1 MAHNFIVQYFYNVMR
16 YNSYATAVQAQ
27 RVLHF
32 SASFIQCYKHFDH
45 NLGSTFVGRI
55 F

>member
-32 SASFIQCYKHFDH
+32 SA
-45 NLGSTFVGRI
+45 
-55 F
+55 